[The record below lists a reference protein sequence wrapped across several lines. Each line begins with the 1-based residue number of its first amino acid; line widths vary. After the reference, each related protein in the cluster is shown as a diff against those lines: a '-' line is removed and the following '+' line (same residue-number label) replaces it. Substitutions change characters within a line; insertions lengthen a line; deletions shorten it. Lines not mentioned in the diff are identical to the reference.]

1 MRQLSGD
8 QEGMPAAAADTE
20 AESLG
25 AVVMI
30 EGSNRIRVREEPIVG
45 ERAAAGR
52 DGTADRSS
60 FSAEYADIGTR
71 FAAGAR
77 LGCNELDHL
86 TRETSDWLPTST
98 PWSGRKGSVVQAH
111 DRFPAWGD

>member
-1 MRQLSGD
+1 
-8 QEGMPAAAADTE
+8 MPAAAADTE

-30 EGSNRIRVREEPIVG
+30 GSRNRIRVREAPIVG

-77 LGCNELDHL
+77 LGCDELDRL
-86 TRETSDWLPTST
+86 ARETSDWLPTSA